1 MLVKEIMTQWVEM
14 ADASE
19 TITDVAQKMRAHDM
33 GALPVCQ
40 QDMVVGI
47 ITDRDIVVRAIC
59 KGWDPNK
66 TLVSEVMTPDVICCN
81 EDDDI
86 CDAAKLME
94 EKQLHRL
101 LVISIDNVPVG
112 MISLADFVLKSHD
125 EHLSCE
131 LLERVSEPA
140 QK

>member
-14 ADASE
+14 ADISE
-19 TITDVAQKMRAHDM
+19 TVTDVAQKMKQHDM

-59 KGWDPNK
+59 KGWDPN
-66 TLVSEVMTPDVICCN
+66 TTVVSEIMTPDVICCD

-86 CDAAKLME
+86 CDAAKVME

-101 LVISIDNVPVG
+101 LVISSDNTPVG
-112 MISLADFVLKSHD
+112 MISLADFALKSHN

-140 QK
+140 PK

>member
-14 ADASE
+14 ADISE
-19 TITDVAQKMRAHDM
+19 TVKDVAQKMKAHNM
-33 GALPVCQ
+33 GALPVCLE
-40 QDMVVGI
+40 DMVVGI

-66 TLVSEVMTPDVICCN
+66 TLVSEIMTPDVICCD

-86 CDAAKLME
+86 TEAALLME

-101 LVISIDNVPVG
+101 LVISSDNSPVG
-112 MISLADFVLKSHD
+112 IISLADFALKSHD

-131 LLERVSEPA
+131 LLERVSEPT
-140 QK
+140 QQ

>member
-14 ADASE
+14 ADVGE
-19 TITDVAQKMRAHDM
+19 TVTDVAQKMNAHNM

-47 ITDRDIVVRAIC
+47 ITDRDIVIRAIC

-66 TLVSEVMTPDVICCN
+66 TLVSEIMTPDVICCD

-86 CDAAKLME
+86 CDAAQLME
-94 EKQLHRL
+94 QKQLHRL
-101 LVISIDNVPVG
+101 LVISNDNTPVG
-112 MISLADFVLKSHD
+112 IISLADFALKSHD
-125 EHLSCE
+125 EHLSWE
-131 LLERVSEPA
+131 LLERVSEPT
-140 QK
+140 QQ